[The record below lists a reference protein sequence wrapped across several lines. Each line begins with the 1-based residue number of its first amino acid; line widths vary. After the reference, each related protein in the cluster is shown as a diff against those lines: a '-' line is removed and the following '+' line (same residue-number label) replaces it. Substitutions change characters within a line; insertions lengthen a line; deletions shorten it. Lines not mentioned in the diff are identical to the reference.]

1 MAYLWEA
8 VYGVLVHLSG
18 VFPTERELSQ
28 NRVFYAVSGSLSPY
42 RVTCVLIG

>member
-8 VYGVLVHLSG
+8 VYGVLAHLSG

-28 NRVFYAVSGSLSPY
+28 NRAFYTVSGSLSPY